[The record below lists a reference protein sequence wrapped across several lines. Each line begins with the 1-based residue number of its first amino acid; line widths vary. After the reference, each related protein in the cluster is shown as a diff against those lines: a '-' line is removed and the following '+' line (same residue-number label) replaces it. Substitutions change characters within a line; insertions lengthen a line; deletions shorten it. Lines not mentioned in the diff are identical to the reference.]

1 MTIVH
6 LLALLQAATAP
17 VAPASIDGL
26 PLGAL
31 PQQALPAKGCAAY
44 LFTTGGT
51 RVLAAMVTAEPGSLR
66 VALDG
71 RIADYPRAD
80 NADGRAAML
89 GFTPD
94 ARYAAGDVSATLD
107 MRVEPRATLGQGAAV
122 PGATLRIDRA
132 GRDTIV
138 VPMAGLVGCSN

>member
-1 MTIVH
+1 MTIAL
-6 LLALLQAATAP
+6 LLALVQAAALP
-17 VAPASIDGL
+17 AASIDGL

-44 LFTTGGT
+44 LFTTGET
-51 RVLAAMVTAEPGSLR
+51 RVLAAMVTADPGSLR

-71 RIADYPRAD
+71 KVADYPRID
-80 NADGRAAML
+80 GTDGRAATL
-89 GFTPD
+89 GFTPE
-94 ARYAAGDVSATLD
+94 ARFAAGDVSATLD
-107 MRVEPRATLGQGAAV
+107 MRVEQRATLGQGAAV
-122 PGATLRIDRA
+122 PTATLRIDRA

>member
-1 MTIVH
+1 MTIA
-6 LLALLQAATAP
+6 LILALVQAAATL
-17 VAPASIDGL
+17 PASIDGL

-44 LFTTGGT
+44 LFTTGET
-51 RVLAAMVTAEPGSLR
+51 RVLAAMVTADPGSLR

-71 RIADYPRAD
+71 RVTDYPRID
-80 NADGRAAML
+80 GADGRAATL
-89 GFTPD
+89 GFTPE
-94 ARYAAGDVSATLD
+94 ARFAAGDVDATLD
-107 MRVEPRATLGQGAAV
+107 MRVEQRATLGQGAAV
-122 PGATLRIDRA
+122 PTATLRIDRA